1 MGSGPIMQ
9 PIIAAIEWRSIQTF
23 ALGMLTGFVLLG
35 LFIALLLIL
44 SRKSKERTRLSKSES
59 IGDEVIRNMIEGKQK
74 ELASTVKFAD
84 NAYFRVAFDLSFD
97 LMQEIAK
104 HYYPESKYPIYELS
118 VQEILNLNVYITQ
131 RLQSIVDK
139 KLVRLFKNARISTV
153 VDILN
158 KKKALDNSKLMKA
171 TRSLKINKFLSYGSM
186 ALNYAN
192 PIYWFRKLAMKPTT
206 DLVTKEICNMIISI
220 VGEETNKVYSKKL
233 FQKPDNVE
241 LLENALDST
250 ITQLAEEAGD
260 SSGTQKAS

>member
-9 PIIAAIEWRSIQTF
+9 YFMAAIEWRSIQTF
-23 ALGMLTGFVLLG
+23 VLGMLTGFVLLG

-59 IGDEVIRNMIEGKQK
+59 IADEVIRKMIESKQE
-74 ELASTVKFAD
+74 ELESTVKFAD

-118 VQEILNLNVYITQ
+118 VQELLNLNFYITQ
-131 RLQSIVDK
+131 RLQSIIDRKV
-139 KLVRLFKNARISTV
+139 VRLFKNARISTV

-158 KKKALDNSKLMKA
+158 KKKAFDNSKLMKA
-171 TRSLKINKFLSYGSM
+171 TRNLKINKFLSYGSM

-241 LLENALDST
+241 LLETALET
-250 ITQLAEEAGD
+250 TFNQLAEEAGD
-260 SSGTQKAS
+260 GNGTQKAS